1 MGVPPSWCCVA
12 TTFAQRVPL
21 VLKRNALPVAGT
33 GSEVG
38 AWTGENVPME
48 IRTAELRDFGVVGG
62 LRSEFMAEHKG
73 IALSALP
80 DRFHEATQKFIAR
93 SHSDGTMVSW
103 LAEKEGDVV
112 GLVSVV
118 LQDVPPRP
126 EDLRTVEGLVI
137 NMYVRRS
144 ERTKGIGGLLLQ
156 ACVSSA
162 AQYGIRRLNLYA
174 TMDGRPLY
182 SAAGFIAKDD
192 WMVLDL
198 PSHQ

>member
-1 MGVPPSWCCVA
+1 
-12 TTFAQRVPL
+12 
-21 VLKRNALPVAGT
+21 
-33 GSEVG
+33 
-38 AWTGENVPME
+38 ME
-48 IRTAELRDFGVVGG
+48 IRTAELRDFGIVGE

-73 IALSALP
+73 IALNAFP
-80 DRFHEATQKFIAR
+80 DRFHEATQRFIVR

-103 LAEKEGDVV
+103 LAEKEGDVI

-118 LQDVPPRP
+118 LQSVPPRP

-137 NMYVRRS
+137 NMYVRQS
-144 ERTKGIGGLLLQ
+144 ERTQGTGGLLLQ
-156 ACVSSA
+156 ACVDSA
-162 AQYGIRRLNLYA
+162 AQYGIRRLNLHA
-174 TMDGRPLY
+174 TTDGRPLY

>member
-1 MGVPPSWCCVA
+1 
-12 TTFAQRVPL
+12 
-21 VLKRNALPVAGT
+21 
-33 GSEVG
+33 
-38 AWTGENVPME
+38 ME

-62 LRSEFMAEHKG
+62 LRSEFMAEHRG
-73 IALSALP
+73 IALSAQP
-80 DRFHEATQKFIAR
+80 DRFHEATQQFIAR

-103 LAEKEGDVV
+103 LAEKEGEVI

-137 NMYVRRS
+137 NMYVRQS
-144 ERTKGIGGLLLQ
+144 ERTRGIGGLLLQ
-156 ACVSSA
+156 ACVDSA

-174 TMDGRPLY
+174 TTDGRPLY
-182 SAAGFIAKDD
+182 SSAGFIAKDD

-198 PSHQ
+198 PPHQ